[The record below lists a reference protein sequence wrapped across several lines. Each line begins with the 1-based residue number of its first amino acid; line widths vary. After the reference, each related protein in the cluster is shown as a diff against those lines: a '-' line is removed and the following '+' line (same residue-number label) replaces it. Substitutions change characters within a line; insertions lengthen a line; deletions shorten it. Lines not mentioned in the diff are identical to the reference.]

1 MLKKIILI
9 IFLSINLIEPLFAA
23 TKEEIINNLIKTKNL
38 TFDFKQTID
47 KKTEEG
53 NCIIEYPKKIYC
65 LYNNFNKKIMVS
77 NGKSLVIKNQTN
89 NQYYRYPLKRTPLE
103 LILDK
108 NYLINQIKN
117 VKGRIVDNKYF
128 NFTLVNNDNKIN
140 IFFDNQTLNLI
151 GWQTED
157 IYQNL
162 VITFMSK
169 IKVNQ
174 KIDKNV
180 FKLPQMN
187 WAISFFRISDL
198 KTVIPLDK

>member
-1 MLKKIILI
+1 MTKKIIVICL
-9 IFLSINLIEPLFAA
+9 FFSFFSPLQAA
-23 TKEEIINNLIKTKNL
+23 LKEEIILNLKKTNNL

-117 VKGRIVDNKYF
+117 VEGRIVDNKYF

-187 WAISFFRISDL
+187 
-198 KTVIPLDK
+198 

>member
-1 MLKKIILI
+1 MIKKTIVIFSFFIFFNPLNAAIKEQIILNLKKT
-9 IFLSINLIEPLFAA
+9 N
-23 TKEEIINNLIKTKNL
+23 NL

-47 KKTEEG
+47 EKTEEG
-53 NCIIEYPKKIYC
+53 TCIIEYPKKIYC

-89 NQYYRYPLKRTPLE
+89 NQYYRYPLKKTPLE

-117 VKGRIVDNKYF
+117 LEGRNIDDKYF
-128 NFTLVNNDNKIN
+128 NFTLINNDNKIN
-140 IFFDNQTLNLI
+140 IFFDNETLNLI

-162 VITFMSK
+162 VITYIYNIEK
-169 IKVNQ
+169 NK
-174 KIDKNV
+174 KIDNKL
-180 FKLPQMN
+180 FKLPKLN
-187 WAISFFRISDL
+187 
-198 KTVIPLDK
+198 

>member
-1 MLKKIILI
+1 MTKKTIVICL
-9 IFLSINLIEPLFAA
+9 FFSFFNPLQAA
-23 TKEEIINNLIKTKNL
+23 LKEEIILNLKKTNNL

-47 KKTEEG
+47 KKSEEG

-117 VKGRIVDNKYF
+117 VEGRIVDNKYF

-180 FKLPQMN
+180 FELPQMN
-187 WAISFFRISDL
+187 
-198 KTVIPLDK
+198 

>member
-1 MLKKIILI
+1 MKTKIIVICLFLI
-9 IFLSINLIEPLFAA
+9 YFLPLQASL
-23 TKEEIINNLIKTKNL
+23 KEEIISNLEKINNL
-38 TFDFKQTID
+38 TFNFKQTID
-47 KKTEEG
+47 EKTEDG
-53 NCIIEYPKKIYC
+53 NCIIEYPKKIFC
-65 LYNNFNKKIMVS
+65 SYNNLNKKIMVS
-77 NGKSLVIKNQTN
+77 NGKSLVIKNKN
-89 NQYYRYPLKRTPLE
+89 INQYYIYSLERTPLE

-117 VKGRIVDNKYF
+117 LNGRIIDNKYF
-128 NFTLVNNDNKIN
+128 NFTISNNNNKIN

-162 VITFMSK
+162 VITFISK

-187 WAISFFRISDL
+187 
-198 KTVIPLDK
+198 

>member
-1 MLKKIILI
+1 MLKKIIVFFSFFIFFNSLNATIKEQI
-9 IFLSINLIEPLFAA
+9 ILNLE
-23 TKEEIINNLIKTKNL
+23 KTNNL
-38 TFDFKQTID
+38 TFNFKQTID
-47 KKTEEG
+47 DKSEEG

-65 LYNNFNKKIMVS
+65 LYDNFNKKIMVS

-89 NQYYRYPLKRTPLE
+89 NQFYLYPLKKTPLE

-117 VKGRIVDNKYF
+117 LEGRIIKNKYL
-128 NFTLVNNDNKIN
+128 NFTILNNNNKIN

-162 VITFMSK
+162 VITFISK

-174 KIDKNV
+174 KIDKNI
-180 FKLPQMN
+180 FKLPKMN
-187 WAISFFRISDL
+187 
-198 KTVIPLDK
+198 

>member
-1 MLKKIILI
+1 MTKKIIVIYLFFSFFNPLQAALKEQI
-9 IFLSINLIEPLFAA
+9 ILNL
-23 TKEEIINNLIKTKNL
+23 KKTNNL
-38 TFDFKQTID
+38 TFDFKQTIN

-89 NQYYRYPLKRTPLE
+89 NQYYRYLLKRTPLE

-117 VKGRIVDNKYF
+117 VEGRIVDNKYF
-128 NFTLVNNDNKIN
+128 NFTIVNNDNKIN

-169 IKVNQ
+169 IK
-174 KIDKNV
+174 DKSKN
-180 FKLPQMN
+180 
-187 WAISFFRISDL
+187 
-198 KTVIPLDK
+198 